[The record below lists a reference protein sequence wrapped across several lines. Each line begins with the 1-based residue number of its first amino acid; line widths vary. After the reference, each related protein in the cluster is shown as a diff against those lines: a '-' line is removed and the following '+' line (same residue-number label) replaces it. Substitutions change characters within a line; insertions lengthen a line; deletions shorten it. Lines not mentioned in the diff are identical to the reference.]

1 MSSSASSVVAM
12 WSFSSVARSVS
23 DHPKCSRM
31 RSALQPRAL
40 RSTVTGWRRLR
51 SIRTP
56 TVERLSTSEVLSSVR
71 SKYTPGERTSWLT
84 TTRSVPLMMNVPL
97 GVITGKSPMNTVWLL
112 ISPVVLFVNSA
123 VTNSGAAKV
132 MSLSLHSSMDALTS
146 SKRGLEKE
154 RRIGPEK
161 SSRGEIS
168 PRISSR
174 PDWGSAT
181 PSAATRDRHRSLPT
195 SQSKDS
201 VCSARRFGTSS
212 GSRILAKE
220 VRVGEPGIPNS
231 FSSTAVDLPER
242 EDAKTRPSEDTSET
256 TGATFGHHEV
266 SPSRAAEV
274 SEGSATSKSN
284 KLRHSKQ
291 GLTLRGPR
299 SHVARRSAA
308 LREACAGRS
317 QVRGNCASLAARRQ
331 ALRQTYPLGHSR
343 YTSRY
348 RAFPA
353 IRSALSVVFAELIE
367 KGPGQGSRAEQPHG
381 IPPLLERDGGAGTLQ
396 GLLGLVGRLPVDLLE
411 DWLRSAVD
419 KILGLLQAQAGERAD
434 LLDDLDLLLARGLE
448 DDVEFVLLLL
458 GLGRCCRA
466 AWCSLNDGGRRRRGD
481 VEGLFELLHEV
492 RQLEQRHFLE
502 RAEQLVG
509 AELRHDVASFL
520 VSRRFRRQM
529 GQSVI
534 SAGSAGVSGSGWAA
548 AADAGALAAACFSS
562 SAFARRAI
570 WESGAW
576 NSVAARVGSA
586 FIAPASR
593 ASKTSRDSRSAIR
606 ATSAPLSAFP
616 SSTPPLITNSGLA
629 RAKSRRP
636 FATTTGSPVT
646 KAIAVGPTSRL
657 SSSPMPAFS
666 AARLVSVFL
675 TMA

>member
-1 MSSSASSVVAM
+1 
-12 WSFSSVARSVS
+12 
-23 DHPKCSRM
+23 
-31 RSALQPRAL
+31 
-40 RSTVTGWRRLR
+40 
-51 SIRTP
+51 
-56 TVERLSTSEVLSSVR
+56 
-71 SKYTPGERTSWLT
+71 
-84 TTRSVPLMMNVPL
+84 MMNVPL

-154 RRIGPEK
+154 RLIEPEK
-161 SSRGEIS
+161 SSMGEIS

-174 PDWGSAT
+174 PDCGSAT

-220 VRVGEPGIPNS
+220 VRVSEPGIPNS

-242 EDAKTRPSEDTSET
+242 EDTKTRPSEHTSAT

-274 SEGSATSKSN
+274 SEDSATPKSN
-284 KLRHSKQ
+284 KLRHAKQ

-331 ALRQTYPLGHSR
+331 AVRQTYPLDHSR

-353 IRSALSVVFAELIE
+353 IRSALSVVFAELFDP
-367 KGPGQGSRAEQPHG
+367 GPGQGSRAEQPHG

-396 GLLGLVGRLPVDLLE
+396 GLLGLVGRLLVDLLE

-458 GLGRCCRA
+458 GIGRCCRA
-466 AWCSLNDGGRRRRGD
+466 AWCGLNDGGRRRCGD

-520 VSRRFRRQM
+520 VSRLVSRRFCRRM

-548 AADAGALAAACFSS
+548 AAGAGALAACFSS
-562 SAFARRAI
+562 RAFARRAI

-576 NSVAARVGSA
+576 KSVAARVGSA

-657 SSSPMPAFS
+657 SSSPTPAFS